1 MSIIS
6 NCNGCRNA
14 FKCTRYTTC
23 QRAAQARQ
31 IIFANR
37 AELLFLT
44 EPVAYYQVDRTQ
56 HPARVIKDFKKYAKS
71 AIYSIEESERG
82 GLHVNFIA
90 TDNKQMGEL
99 SHFASEIGS
108 RSEARRV
115 GAYIAKPDQI
125 PDKTRLFE
133 LSGLKQQT
141 NSWGNI
147 RTFELI
153 CQSDEMTNLA
163 PHIVTQAAI
172 VAISN
177 TLGIT
182 RSTLDKTEK
191 NPLIASLKQL
201 MIEAWRTMKTQNQNY
216 FFIQSRGELVTLAQV
231 ESILKKIGMR
241 KEL

>member
-56 HPARVIKDFKKYAKS
+56 HPAQVIKDFKKHAKS
-71 AIYSIEESERG
+71 AIYSIEQSERG
-82 GLHVNFIA
+82 GLHINFVA
-90 TDNKQMGEL
+90 SQNAQMGEL
-99 SHFASEIGS
+99 SHFASEIGD
-108 RSEARRV
+108 RTEARRV
-115 GAYIAKPDQI
+115 GAYIAKPGQI
-125 PDKTRLFE
+125 PDKRRLFE

-147 RTFELI
+147 RTFEQI
-153 CQSDEMTNLA
+153 CQSAEMLRNSPA
-163 PHIVTQAAI
+163 IVTQSAI
-172 VAISN
+172 ITISN
-177 TLGIT
+177 AIGIT
-182 RSTLDKTEK
+182 RSTLEREEK
-191 NPLIASLKQL
+191 NPLAASLKSLLIQAWQHMQATQTNKFL
-201 MIEAWRTMKTQNQNY
+201 IE
-216 FFIQSRGELVTLAQV
+216 SRGEIITLAQV
-231 ESILKKIGMR
+231 ESMLKKIGLK